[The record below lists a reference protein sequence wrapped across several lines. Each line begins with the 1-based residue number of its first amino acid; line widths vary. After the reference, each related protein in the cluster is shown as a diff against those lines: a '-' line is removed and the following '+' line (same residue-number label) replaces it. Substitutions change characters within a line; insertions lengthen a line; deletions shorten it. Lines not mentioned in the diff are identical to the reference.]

1 MSSRFRLASREDGAG
16 ILKIME
22 SDVAKGDLQLLYTRR
37 PNPFDSFKKESPK
50 SVVGIYEDAGDIVG
64 TIAGIPREM
73 YIGGERRNVCYVTNM
88 KRAADRGG
96 FLKWKDAF
104 DAMYD
109 PLDSQVYYCS
119 VVKENAGVLKML
131 KKKRK
136 GMPYAVELDGY
147 RTYIISPTAPVRRPD
162 SKLTF
167 RRATEEDSEAV
178 LQFLKTWGIRRNL
191 FPAFDSLDGT
201 KVPTIT
207 DFYLLFDGDEL
218 VAVGALWDRS
228 DSKQYVLK
236 KCSGKMAFVRFLNPV
251 ISLLGYIR
259 LPKEGQQAAF
269 TFLSFFFAKED
280 REDYY
285 RTFLYYIR
293 REVKKTHAM
302 FVLGTNDRNPKRA
315 VLDKIRAISFDTT
328 LCEIVMSEFRGAEK
342 VEFDPTALEA
352 ECAYL

>member
-1 MSSRFRLASREDGAG
+1 MSSRFRFASAEDGAG
-16 ILKIME
+16 ILNIME

-50 SVVGIYEDAGDIVG
+50 AVVGIYEDNGKTVG

-73 YIGGERRNVCYVTNM
+73 YVGGRRRTVCYVTNM
-88 KRAADRGG
+88 KRAADHKGYI
-96 FLKWKDAF
+96 KWKDAF

-119 VVKENAGVLKML
+119 VVKDNAGVLKML

-136 GMPYAVELDGY
+136 GMPYAEELDGY
-147 RTYIISPTAPVRRPD
+147 RTYIISPTAPVRNYD
-162 SKLTF
+162 KKLTF
-167 RRATEEDSEAV
+167 RRAAEEDAAAV
-178 LQFLKTWGIRRNL
+178 IRFLKTHGSRRNL
-191 FPAFDSLDGT
+191 FAAFDRFDGIT
-201 KVPTIT
+201 VPKIT
-207 DFYLLFDGDEL
+207 DFYLLFDGEEI
-218 VAVGALWDRS
+218 AAAGALWDRS

-236 KCSGKMAFVRFLNPV
+236 KCSGKMAFVRLLNPLL
-251 ISLLGYIR
+251 SLLGYIK

-269 TFLSFFFAKED
+269 TFLSFFLAKED
-280 REDYY
+280 SGDFY
-285 RTFLYYIR
+285 RTFLYHIR

-302 FVLGTNDRNPKRA
+302 FVLGTNDHNPKRA

-328 LCEIVMSEFRGAEK
+328 LCEIVMSEFRGAERVK
-342 VEFDPTALEA
+342 YDPAELEA